1 MATSGQ
7 VNTNTTYDS
16 YFWVKWEQ
24 VGNQDIPNNRT
35 QIKWTCGLYSEHKFY
50 SDAVKISAFSING
63 TQVFGGGTYSNF
75 TSEGNQTIA
84 SGTMWIA
91 HDADGKKT
99 FSISAFT
106 GWLYK
111 YHNYS
116 CSGDRFTLPTIPRK
130 ATITAASDFN
140 DLENPTITFSNPGGF
155 RMDVWLEP
163 NPAGDHLCVRENI
176 PNTGSYQWSLTD
188 AERDALRNHCPGTKC
203 PIRIGVYSYV
213 GGTQYSDYKDKTF
226 TIKESAATKP
236 AVDMD
241 INLVNG
247 DLPGDLDNMFIQGVS
262 KVEVTIEAD
271 GKYGAGISSYSAK
284 ADGKT
289 YNSSWFI
296 SDVIQTSGKV
306 DIIGYA
312 KDSRGFTGSAENSI
326 NVLEYS
332 KPLVVPIG
340 SENAVSCYRSDGN
353 GNRIG
358 NSTSLW
364 VKAQRT
370 YHNLSQKNACALQ
383 WRYKPVGQPWND
395 AEHLWQDLITKTNT
409 STDEYNALISGVEFQ
424 LKESYTVQIRAIDD
438 IGKQDVKT
446 FEIPTQDVAFH
457 LGKGGKNVSIGTYCD
472 YTEDYTFYSAWK
484 AIFAG
489 GIVVGDKTLKE
500 YIKDVINGGG

>member
-1 MATSGQ
+1 MASSFTLKSSAYDGRYMELVCKQTKDIAANKSIISWTLSSIGGDDNYYSTGPTSVTINGKQVYYKERVKWDAKKFPAAKGSTSGSIE
-7 VNTNTTYDS
+7 VSHNGDGSKAISVVMSTDIYIGTVRS
-16 YFWVKWEQ
+16 Y
-24 VGNQDIPNNRT
+24 
-35 QIKWTCGLYSEHKFY
+35 
-50 SDAVKISAFSING
+50 
-63 TQVFGGGTYSNF
+63 
-75 TSEGNQTIA
+75 
-84 SGTMWIA
+84 SGTW
-91 HDADGKKT
+91 
-99 FSISAFT
+99 
-106 GWLYK
+106 
-111 YHNYS
+111 
-116 CSGDRFTLPTIPRK
+116 TLDSIPRK

-140 DLENPTITFSNPGGF
+140 DLENPTVTFSNPGGF

-188 AERDALRNHCPGTKC
+188 AEMDALRNHCPGAKC

-247 DLPGDLDNMFIQGVS
+247 NLPGDLDNMFIQGVS

-332 KPLVVPIG
+332 KPLVIPLG
-340 SENAVSCYRSDGN
+340 GENAVLCYRSDGN

-358 NSTSLW
+358 HSTSLW
-364 VKAQRT
+364 IKAKRA
-370 YHNLSQKNACALQ
+370 YYNLSQKNACALQ

-395 AEHLWQDLITKTNT
+395 AEHLWQDLIPKTNT

-446 FEIPTQDVAFH
+446 FEIPTQDVALH

-472 YTEDYTFYSAWK
+472 YAEDYTFYSQWK
-484 AIFAG
+484 AIFG
-489 GIVVGDKTLKE
+489 GGVVIGDKTLKE

>member
-1 MATSGQ
+1 MASSFTLKSSAYDGRYMELVCKQTKDIAANKSIISWTLSSIGGDDNYYSTGPTSVTINGKQVYYKERVKWDAKKFPAAKGSTSGSIE
-7 VNTNTTYDS
+7 VSHNGDGSKAISVVMSTDIYIGTVRS
-16 YFWVKWEQ
+16 Y
-24 VGNQDIPNNRT
+24 
-35 QIKWTCGLYSEHKFY
+35 
-50 SDAVKISAFSING
+50 
-63 TQVFGGGTYSNF
+63 
-75 TSEGNQTIA
+75 
-84 SGTMWIA
+84 SGTW
-91 HDADGKKT
+91 
-99 FSISAFT
+99 
-106 GWLYK
+106 
-111 YHNYS
+111 
-116 CSGDRFTLPTIPRK
+116 TLDSIPRK

-163 NPAGDHLCVRENI
+163 NPAGDHLCARENI

-188 AERDALRNHCPGTKC
+188 AERDALRNHCAGTKC
-203 PIRIGVYSYV
+203 PIRIGVCSYV

-247 DLPGDLDNMFIQGVS
+247 NLPGDLDNMFIQGVS

-332 KPLVVPIG
+332 KPLVIPIG
-340 SENAVSCYRSDGN
+340 SENAVFCYRSDGN

-364 VKAQRT
+364 IKAKRA

-395 AEHLWQDLITKTNT
+395 AEHLWQDLIQKTNT
-409 STDEYNALISGVEFQ
+409 LEDEYNALISGVEFQ

-472 YTEDYTFYSAWK
+472 YTEDYTFYSSWK